1 MQLPPRKTL
10 KGFPTAVPAYLSQAP
25 RGSIL
30 DTARQQ
36 KIKGAA
42 CQALEALALMDEP
55 PAGSPAATA
64 GPAEAEPLLAA
75 EGQAAPGSSG
85 LKGAAGGA
93 DASCGDGAA
102 LGSSGGDQHAGG
114 AVKQLQCE
122 AEEPG
127 ASVGDGV
134 EELQPPWSREQPAA
148 GLRAGAQVRLLG
160 CWSVRLWCGRQDN
173 P

>member
-10 KGFPTAVPAYLSQAP
+10 KGFPTAVPAYLPQAP

-42 CQALEALALMDEP
+42 RQALEALALMDES

-75 EGQAAPGSSG
+75 EGQAAPRSSG
-85 LKGAAGGA
+85 LEGAAGGA
-93 DASCGDGAA
+93 DAARGYGAA

-114 AVKQLQCE
+114 VVKQLQCE

-127 ASVGDGV
+127 ASVGGGV

-148 GLRAGAQVRLLG
+148 GLRAGAQARLLG